1 MAYSTIVTSQCI
13 VILPSFANP
22 YSWYILSSSLK
33 IIVLRYGNGTPNL
46 LPSAVYTV
54 QCPLSATR
62 EVEQHVSSSLVAVLT
77 L

>member
-1 MAYSTIVTSQCI
+1 MYVSIFFYVS
-13 VILPSFANP
+13 
-22 YSWYILSSSLK
+22 K
-33 IIVLRYGNGTPNL
+33 IVLRYGNGTPNL